1 MSVECDFWFQAKGN
15 PMFAQDASYL
25 ASLQTAGK
33 NTAGP
38 KRCLSLQL
46 FGVLSTTERGQLYTF
61 TFVSRTRSLAA
72 GTHLV
77 TAGWQDCEW
86 LHLQKKVVNDRTYL
100 DNHVFS
106 SPSPFPP
113 FFSPSLLSPCPVFII
128 SGSEK
133 QRTGKFLRRNKPTSA
148 YYSPGSRLP

>member
-1 MSVECDFWFQAKGN
+1 
-15 PMFAQDASYL
+15 MFAQDASYL
-25 ASLQTAGK
+25 ASSQTAGK

-113 FFSPSLLSPCPVFII
+113 VFFPFTSLSLSCLYY
-128 SGSEK
+128 
-133 QRTGKFLRRNKPTSA
+133 QRQREAADQKILTEEQTHICILQPRITSA
-148 YYSPGSRLP
+148 MSE